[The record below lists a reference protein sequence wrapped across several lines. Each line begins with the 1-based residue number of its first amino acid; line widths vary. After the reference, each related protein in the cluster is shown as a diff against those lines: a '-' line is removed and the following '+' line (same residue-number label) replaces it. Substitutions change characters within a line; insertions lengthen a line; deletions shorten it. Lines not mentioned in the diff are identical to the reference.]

1 MSTNPSNPKKRT
13 SPRSATKQ
21 KTAQSISNNYKK
33 QHGLN
38 RQRNKPVAYVPCPT
52 KSSPYHGAWPPTTIG
67 YTVTAIEIN
76 QAANL
81 DTKQFVETLG
91 DKGAKW
97 YLCTQVINK
106 SVEDGDPNQP
116 FKQGYFY
123 SFSGAHTFDCVYV
136 DATSGDVYVIEAKGT
151 KKGGG
156 KNLITRASG
165 KTQGNFDYMDEV
177 TNEMNNSGDAHKQAA
192 AQAILNAKPGKLHY
206 IGVKTSYDT
215 DATSGKVTAKQP
227 KEIFNKSR

>member
-1 MSTNPSNPKKRT
+1 MSTNLSNPKKRS

-38 RQRNKPVAYVPCPT
+38 RQRNRPVAYVPCPNQAT
-52 KSSPYHGAWPPTTIG
+52 TYHGAWPPTTVG
-67 YTVTAIEIN
+67 LTTTAIEIN

-81 DTKQFVETLG
+81 DTKKYVETLG

-106 SVEDGDPNQP
+106 SVEDGDPQQP
-116 FKQGYFY
+116 FKHGYFY
-123 SFSGAHTFDCVYV
+123 SFQGAHTFDCVYV
-136 DATSGDVYVIEAKGT
+136 DATNGHVYVLEAKGT

-156 KNLITRASG
+156 ANLIQRQSG
-165 KTQGNFDYMDEV
+165 ATQGTCNYLNEV
-177 TNEMNNSGDAHKQAA
+177 VQDMSNSNDPHKQAA
-192 AQAILNAKPGKLHY
+192 AQAIANAQGSKLHY
-206 IGVKTSYDT
+206 IGVQTTYDT
-215 DATSGKVTAKQP
+215 DANGKVTAQQP
-227 KEIFNKSR
+227 TQIFSQSC